1 MSQDK
6 LYEPDA
12 RRAYQVNEAAA
23 AYRLSRS
30 TLYSLMATGKLRS
43 VKTGGRRL
51 IPVDAMEA
59 LLAEGAR

>member
-1 MSQDK
+1 MSQNMRN
-6 LYEPDA
+6 EPDA

-30 TLYSLMATGKLRS
+30 TLYKLIATGKLRT
-43 VKTGGRRL
+43 VKVGGRRL

>member
-1 MSQDK
+1 MSK
-6 LYEPDA
+6 NKRNEPDA

-43 VKTGGRRL
+43 VKIGGRRL
-51 IPVDAMEA
+51 IPVDAIEA